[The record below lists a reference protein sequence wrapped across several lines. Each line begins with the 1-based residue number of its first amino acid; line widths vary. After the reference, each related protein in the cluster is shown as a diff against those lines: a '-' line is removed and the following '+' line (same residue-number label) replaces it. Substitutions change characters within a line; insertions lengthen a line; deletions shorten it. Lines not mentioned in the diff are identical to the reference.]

1 MIPKTQLEKNLNK
14 TKKTKSGRKPL
25 FRDEYIKQAYMLCLL
40 GATDKE
46 LAIFFDVTEQT
57 INNWKK
63 NQPEFF
69 ESLKKGKDEA
79 DAKVAESLFK
89 SAIGGHYIEEEKI
102 VHLPNNAGYQIA
114 KLKKQLPPNISAQI
128 FWLKNRQSKQ
138 WRDKVDVNADF
149 QFDQESLKDTAE
161 RFNEIMKRA
170 RERQRKVLIERG
182 IIIENE

>member
-1 MIPKTQLEKNLNK
+1 MIPKTQLEKNNNK

-46 LAIFFDVTEQT
+46 LATFFDVTEQT

-89 SAIGGHYIEEEKI
+89 SAIGGYYIEEEKI
-102 VHLPNNAGYQIA
+102 VHLPNNDGYQIV
-114 KLKKQLPPNISAQI
+114 KLKKQIPPNISAQI

-138 WRDKVDVNADF
+138 WRDKVDVNAGF

-182 IIIENE
+182 IIVENE